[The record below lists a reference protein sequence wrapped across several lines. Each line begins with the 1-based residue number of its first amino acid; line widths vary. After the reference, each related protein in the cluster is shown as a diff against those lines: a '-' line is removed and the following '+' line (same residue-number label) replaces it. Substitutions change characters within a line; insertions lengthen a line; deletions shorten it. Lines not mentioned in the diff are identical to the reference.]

1 MCTGGSGSGGGGGDG
16 GGYYQ
21 AENRR
26 ECIQRFPSLIS
37 SPAKGEEEEEDVE
50 EDGEEED
57 TDDVPAVVGIVDV
70 EFLER
75 IIGRLVDLRER
86 IGQLLLVML
95 LHLLVEDGHFFQ
107 QLRLST
113 RALAPLA
120 VHILHAA
127 GVCQQRQ

>member
-1 MCTGGSGSGGGGGDG
+1 ME
-16 GGYYQ
+16 Q
-21 AENRR
+21 
-26 ECIQRFPSLIS
+26 
-37 SPAKGEEEEEDVE
+37 EEEDVE

-107 QLRLST
+107 QLRLAP